1 MKRDKDWTDV
11 MRDELHE
18 TETAPPGDGWERL
31 RRELASVDA
40 AAAGNASRP
49 VGLRLWPRFAAAAA
63 AVLLCILTGELLWH
77 KGSEPAREVHVVA
90 ATGSG
95 TDTHSISETQMP
107 EIPESPGAAQES
119 LLAAALTEN
128 GSGENRRMLSARRK
142 GDASQHGP
150 QPAARSLLSAG
161 KSQQRLLATNPTSRD
176 YPNGVAE
183 TQPGGG
189 TTDGTVSLLP
199 DAEHAV
205 AEHPA
210 SGSSPGT
217 AAEVSSSVRSSG
229 TADRQTGTRR
239 QSDSQLRNGTAPLY
253 EREFVAY
260 VPPRKKASFGLFAGG
275 GVTGGGTGGLR
286 SGSMLMYDV
295 SSPSNGQVTAL
306 KRPEYAKESYKHR
319 QPIGF
324 GLSVRKEFAH
334 GLSLE
339 SGVNYTLLRSDIRM
353 QFASEDIS
361 QQLHFIGIPLRLNW
375 QFLQR
380 SGFSLYIGAGGMV
393 EKCVSAELGSR
404 SVAQKGVQWSVHGA
418 VGAEYRFAGPVG
430 LYFEPEASYYL
441 NDTSLPTARSESPL
455 TLTLRLG
462 VRFSF

>member
-63 AVLLCILTGELLWH
+63 AVLLCIVTGELLWH

-107 EIPESPGAAQES
+107 EISESPGAAQES

-128 GSGENRRMLSARRK
+128 GSGENRRTLSARRK
-142 GDASQHGP
+142 GDASQRGA

-161 KSQQRLLATNPTSRD
+161 KSQQGLLATNPTSRD

-189 TTDGTVSLLP
+189 TADGTVSLLP

-205 AEHPA
+205 AEHPV

-217 AAEVSSSVRSSG
+217 AAEVSSSVRSAG
-229 TADRQTGTRR
+229 TADRQTGTRS

>member
-11 MRDELHE
+11 MRDELHQ

-63 AVLLCILTGELLWH
+63 AVLLCIVTGELLWH
-77 KGSEPAREVHVVA
+77 KGSEPAREVPVVA

-95 TDTHSISETQMP
+95 TDSHSISETQMP
-107 EIPESPGAAQES
+107 EIPESPGAAQGS
-119 LLAAALTEN
+119 LLAAALAEN
-128 GSGENRRMLSARRK
+128 GSGENRRTLSVRRK

-161 KSQQRLLATNPTSRD
+161 KSQQELLATNSPSRD

-183 TQPGGG
+183 TQPGEKAA
-189 TTDGTVSLLP
+189 DGTVSLFP
-199 DAEHAV
+199 DTEHAV

-210 SGSSPGT
+210 AGSSAGS
-217 AAEVSSSVRSSG
+217 AAEVSSSERSAG

-239 QSDSQLRNGTAPLY
+239 QSDSQLRNGSAPRY

-353 QFASEDIS
+353 QFSSEDIS
-361 QQLHFIGIPLRLNW
+361 QQLHFIGIPLRMNW